1 MLEYMDQ
8 EQVENHD
15 LMDENMKY
23 NQEKDEDPIVNYIDQ
38 NQEIVLDFKKK
49 FMVQKYEI
57 KLNPMMNQMNQ
68 YTMMGHELYKENII
82 LIRESK

>member
-1 MLEYMDQ
+1 MLEHMDQ

-38 NQEIVLDFKKK
+38 NMEIGLDFKKK
-49 FMVQKYEI
+49 FMAQEYKI
-57 KLNPMMNQMNQ
+57 KWDPMMNQMNQ
-68 YTMMGHELYKENII
+68 YTMMGHELYKKNII

>member
-1 MLEYMDQ
+1 MLEHMDQ

-57 KLNPMMNQMNQ
+57 KWNPMMNQMNQ
-68 YTMMGHELYKENII
+68 YMMMGHELYKKNII

>member
-1 MLEYMDQ
+1 
-8 EQVENHD
+8 
-15 LMDENMKY
+15 MDENMKY

-57 KLNPMMNQMNQ
+57 KWNPMMNQMNQ
-68 YTMMGHELYKENII
+68 YMMMGHELYKKNII